1 MTRPLTDREIQ
12 RVTFVES
19 LYNSLKKQAAE
30 AIGEQGKFVVL
41 ASSYRKDGLEDSECI
56 ELLMIDGLSREA
68 AESYVSMIDTGVP
81 EVGGGFEYSFQF
93 EDADGKRW
101 SSYDINHAI
110 FASSNEEAW
119 EKAEEVMLADPS
131 IEPERIVSIDR
142 VS

>member
-101 SSYDINHAI
+101 SSYDINKTVRA
-110 FASSNEEAW
+110 ATEDEAW
-119 EKAEEVMLADPS
+119 GRAEDIIDKGQLTDPGKIIS
-131 IEPERIVSIDR
+131 VTRIS
-142 VS
+142 